1 MESLKHAKPE
11 ELIIKD
17 EFSNSLNKCLRELY
31 TAEFVATTRTYLNH
45 TLIERLK
52 EVLDSDVCNLLLVNI
67 LINTGEYMSDP
78 VIFSSGFSVFNL
90 THKQT
95 YRNGCNETF
104 GPLDQLK
111 EMTSAFFISVSKSSE
126 KELKILEEL
135 SNSIN
140 ECLTQLFTREFIQR
154 TRPEIPDIES
164 LGLDAILSPV
174 PYTMLRALSVS
185 RIDYINYVPPVIY
198 YEPLYSRLK
207 YLKETTGKQK

>member
-1 MESLKHAKPE
+1 
-11 ELIIKD
+11 
-17 EFSNSLNKCLRELY
+17 
-31 TAEFVATTRTYLNH
+31 
-45 TLIERLK
+45 
-52 EVLDSDVCNLLLVNI
+52 
-67 LINTGEYMSDP
+67 
-78 VIFSSGFSVFNL
+78 
-90 THKQT
+90 
-95 YRNGCNETF
+95 
-104 GPLDQLK
+104 
-111 EMTSAFFISVSKSSE
+111 
-126 KELKILEEL
+126 LEEL